1 MPELSTLGSV
11 IKTAYEGE
19 ADTNAFTDAEK
30 TKVGYLTVTGA
41 IDLDSIVSNA
51 THTGDATGDTA
62 LSVVALRGVSLDSTV
77 GTPSD
82 GDILVY
88 RSAGA
93 DWVLEAKP
101 TGAAGGL
108 SSVAD
113 LTALAAIS
121 EVGLVSGDTRIVA
134 DIQVIYVYDENAA
147 SGGVVVMPSDDADS
161 TGGWVPVTSK
171 IVDLSS
177 AYHTGT
183 LSVDYIGGDSGAG
196 DPAKY
201 LNETGGFT
209 TPTGSITTAAA
220 DPASAPGSAGVIS
233 ANTVDRRPWI
243 SFGTSVVGDWV
254 RLVTFEDMEVPA
266 DLVTATITTSDL
278 LAFGDDSDSGNL
290 KATTLAD
297 FITDL
302 SLITTSSTS
311 TLTNKTLTNPKAT
324 YTSYSGGTQSSG
336 TYTPSAS
343 NGNLQH
349 ITNGGAFTL
358 GVPTTDGT
366 IVVEMT
372 NNGSAGAVTTSSFT
386 KVTGDSLTTTDT
398 HVFLLYITTAQTV
411 SHLNIVAMQ

>member
-19 ADTNAFTDAEK
+19 ADTNAFTDAEQ

-41 IDLDSIVSNA
+41 IDLDGIVSNA

-88 RSAGA
+88 RSAGT

-209 TPTGSITTAAA
+209 TPTGSVTTGAGAPA
-220 DPASAPGSAGVIS
+220 TAPASAGLIYIDTSTFDLYFSTSNASAGDWRKAIDNTDGGSISAKATPILADTVFQFDSASSDAPVIS
-233 ANTVDRRPWI
+233 TWTQIIAALKLVTLDAN
-243 SFGTSVVGDWV
+243 G
-254 RLVTFEDMEVPA
+254 RLV
-266 DLVTATITTSDL
+266 
-278 LAFGDDSDSGNL
+278 
-290 KATTLAD
+290 
-297 FITDL
+297 
-302 SLITTSSTS
+302 
-311 TLTNKTLTNPKAT
+311 NPKAT
-324 YTSYSGGTQSSG
+324 YTSFDGGTVSTG
-336 TYTPSAS
+336 TYTPTSVD
-343 NGNLQH
+343 GNVQH
-349 ITNGGAFTL
+349 Y
-358 GVPTTDGT
+358 
-366 IVVEMT
+366 T
-372 NNGSAGAVTTSSFT
+372 NNGAHTLAPPANPGTFLIEIVNGASAGAITTSGFT
-386 KVTGDSLTTTDT
+386 KISGDAFTTTNG
-398 HVFLLYITTAQTV
+398 HKFQCSITRTNST
-411 SHLNIVAMQ
+411 SHLNVKAMQ